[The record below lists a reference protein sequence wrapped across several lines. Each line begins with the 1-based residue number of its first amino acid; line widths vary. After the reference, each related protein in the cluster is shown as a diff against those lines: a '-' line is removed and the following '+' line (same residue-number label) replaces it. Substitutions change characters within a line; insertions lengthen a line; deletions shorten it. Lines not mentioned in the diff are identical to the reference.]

1 MNVRRS
7 LGALLVG
14 LGLTASPGS
23 GSAQVEPDGD
33 ARAARLITLAVAAH
47 TDEDVTQMVSHLRP
61 LLEMRGL
68 QLVVRRVDSLR
79 SAHTDRSG
87 AQPVV
92 RARVWLDL
100 KTMGRAEVLFAA
112 GDQPPSARMVP
123 TAARFDDVAAAEIA
137 EIVLA
142 AVIAPQGGLAAPS
155 GERPPQ
161 LAAAAP
167 QEEPG
172 AWQRSLGI
180 LAAAQS
186 WSRDAAAVPEVGLS
200 VLLDWRPAAAGWSRA
215 IWSSLRYRLPFR
227 PAQSPV
233 QLRVRGGEG
242 EVLAVLAHGLGPRG
256 RLGLALGLGLDVR
269 LADPAPQSGT
279 MLVDQQSV
287 RELDVFLRTALR
299 FDHPLGGPVSV
310 FAALTLDLVPLQG
323 RLVVRQA
330 GADRAVFTPWPLR
343 PGALAGV
350 SLVF

>member
-7 LGALLVG
+7 LGALVVALAS
-14 LGLTASPGS
+14 TASPGA
-23 GSAQVEPDGD
+23 GSAQVKPANE
-33 ARAARLITLAVAAH
+33 ARAPRLITLAVAAH
-47 TDEDVTQMVSHLRP
+47 TDEDVTQMVSYLRP

-79 SAHTDRSG
+79 SAQLDRAGSQ
-87 AQPVV
+87 AAV
-92 RARVWLDL
+92 RARVGLDL
-100 KTMGRAEVLFAA
+100 KTMGRAEVLFVA
-112 GDQPPSARMVP
+112 GDQPLSARMVP
-123 TAARFDDVAAAEIA
+123 TAARIDHVAAAEIA
-137 EIVLA
+137 EIILA
-142 AVIAPQGGLAAPS
+142 AVIAPSVALAAPS

-167 QEEPG
+167 LAAPG

-186 WSRDAAAVPEVGLS
+186 WSRDSAAVPEVGLS
-200 VLLDWRPAAAGWSRA
+200 VLLEWRPADTGWSRA
-215 IWSSLRYRLPFR
+215 VWSSLRYRPPFQ
-227 PAQSPV
+227 PAESPV

-242 EVLAVLAHGLGPRG
+242 EVLAVLAHGIG
-256 RLGLALGLGLDVR
+256 RRVRMGLALGLGADVR
-269 LADPAPQSGT
+269 LADPTAQSGT
-279 MLVDQQSV
+279 MLVDEQSV

-299 FDHPLGGPVSV
+299 FDLPVGGPVSV
-310 FAALTLDLVPLQG
+310 FAAFTLDLFPLQG
-323 RLVVRQA
+323 RLLVRQA